1 MAFNVKNIGSQG
13 KMAAKAI
20 QVQRQLAKKKIVL
33 EEDNLKVVVTADMKV
48 RSIEID
54 GEDKKDLV
62 KLLNKAIRQAQM
74 AMADMPQLSDMLS
87 GLRG

>member
-1 MAFNVKNIGSQG
+1 MRNIGNQG

-20 QVQRQLAKKKIVL
+20 QIQRQLAKKKIVL
-33 EEDNLKVVVTADMKV
+33 EEDNLRVVVTADMKV
-48 RSIEID
+48 RSVEID
-54 GEDKKDLV
+54 GEDQKDLV
-62 KLLNKAIRQAQM
+62 KLLNKAIRQSQM

>member
-33 EEDNLKVVVTADMKV
+33 EENDLKVMVTADMKV

-54 GEDKKDLV
+54 GEDQKNLV
-62 KLLNKAIRQAQM
+62 KLLNKAIKQAQM

>member
-1 MAFNVKNIGSQG
+1 MAFNMRNIGSQG

-20 QVQRQLAKKKIVL
+20 QIQRQLAKKKIVL

-48 RSIEID
+48 RSVEID
-54 GEDKKDLV
+54 GEDQKDLV
-62 KLLNKAIRQAQM
+62 KLLNKAIRQSQM

-87 GLRG
+87 GLRR